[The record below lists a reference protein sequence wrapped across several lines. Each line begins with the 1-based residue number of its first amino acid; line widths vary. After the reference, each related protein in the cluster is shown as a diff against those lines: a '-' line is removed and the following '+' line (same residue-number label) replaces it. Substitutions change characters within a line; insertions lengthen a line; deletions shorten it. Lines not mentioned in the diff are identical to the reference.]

1 MWVGV
6 LKNDK
11 ESSSALWRKPL
22 KLRREKFAKV
32 NGWILLIS
40 QPTIIF
46 LVCTVV
52 KLQIFSQKNNILRL
66 VIKNLIFLIK
76 LKVFP
81 HLSGNSKCTPK

>member
-6 LKNDK
+6 LKDDK

-66 VIKNLIFLIK
+66 VIKNTGYFCK
-76 LKVFP
+76 KQE
-81 HLSGNSKCTPK
+81 

>member
-6 LKNDK
+6 LEDDKESK

-22 KLRREKFAKV
+22 KLRREKFAKG

-52 KLQIFSQKNNILRL
+52 KLQIFSHKNNILRL
-66 VIKNLIFLIK
+66 VIKNIGYFRKKQELLD
-76 LKVFP
+76 
-81 HLSGNSKCTPK
+81 